1 MHAFG
6 VDDTL
11 QFLALFSCCLDV
23 DQFKRAQVVW
33 FWEVL
38 KTRSELCGVNG
49 VIPLAMKFV
58 LSQVHS
64 LNFLISHVPTGRVF
78 STVQTAASAIT
89 QKRP

>member
-38 KTRSELCGVNG
+38 KYCHCDSRFGLLAREAARSQTRTDDWHLFQ
-49 VIPLAMKFV
+49 P
-58 LSQVHS
+58 
-64 LNFLISHVPTGRVF
+64 
-78 STVQTAASAIT
+78 
-89 QKRP
+89 

>member
-38 KTRSELCGVNG
+38 VK
-49 VIPLAMKFV
+49 
-58 LSQVHS
+58 
-64 LNFLISHVPTGRVF
+64 
-78 STVQTAASAIT
+78 AS
-89 QKRP
+89 KRHRA

>member
-38 KTRSELCGVNG
+38 KPIRGNCAGARV
-49 VIPLAMKFV
+49 PL
-58 LSQVHS
+58 
-64 LNFLISHVPTGRVF
+64 GGER
-78 STVQTAASAIT
+78 
-89 QKRP
+89 

>member
-38 KTRSELCGVNG
+38 KSGTICIDWTGKWRVGTFL
-49 VIPLAMKFV
+49 
-58 LSQVHS
+58 
-64 LNFLISHVPTGRVF
+64 LN
-78 STVQTAASAIT
+78 
-89 QKRP
+89 

>member
-38 KTRSELCGVNG
+38 KICHEQIVETRRNCPRS
-49 VIPLAMKFV
+49 
-58 LSQVHS
+58 
-64 LNFLISHVPTGRVF
+64 
-78 STVQTAASAIT
+78 
-89 QKRP
+89 